1 MKETKEISLIGKKE
15 IFANQKYFEAV
26 LPKNFDVNKFM
37 ATLSLEV
44 QKNPKLGQCINLI
57 EVAKDVASFGLIIGG
72 LANQSYLIPFNK
84 KIKDGNNWK
93 SIMTAQLIIGYRGYI
108 AKLEEAGYTVEA
120 EIVTNDE
127 VEKGLFKELR
137 GSETRIMHSPIRNG
151 IRTRE
156 DIALAYCVIK
166 HKDNPPV
173 ISVLSKEEIEEM
185 AKKEQYIEGKKV
197 KALGN
202 VWQSKERSTDY
213 GQMCIKTAI
222 RNAVKKVNL
231 QIANE
236 MSTYE
241 GKRDENIIVEK
252 QEPKIINDLPPVN
265 FEDDGDIVYTPE
277 QLKEIEEAEKK
288 AEIER
293 KAQELKLAKEGE

>member
-37 ATLSLEV
+37 ATLSLEI
-44 QKNPKLGQCINLI
+44 QKNPKLSQCNNLI

-72 LANQSYLIPFNK
+72 LANQSYLIPYNK
-84 KIKDGNNWK
+84 KYKDGNNWH

-120 EIVTNDE
+120 EVVTYEE

-137 GSETRIMHSPIRNG
+137 GSETKIMHSPIRTGVRARNN
-151 IRTRE
+151 
-156 DIALAYCVIK
+156 IALAYCIIK
-166 HKDNPPV
+166 HKENSPV

-185 AKKEQYIEGKKV
+185 AKTEKFIEENGKKNKV
-197 KALGN
+197 RELGN
-202 VWQSKERSTDY
+202 IWTQNQRETDY
-213 GQMCIKTAI
+213 GQMCIKTVI
-222 RNAVKKVNL
+222 RNAVKRVNL

-236 MSTYE
+236 MSAYE
-241 GKRDENIIVEK
+241 GKRDSEIIAEK
-252 QEPKIINDLPPVN
+252 QEPKIINDLPVVDFN
-265 FEDDGDIVYTPE
+265 DNGEIQYTPE
-277 QLKEIEEAEKK
+277 QLKEIEQAEIKRK
-288 AEIER
+288 AE
-293 KAQELKLAKEGE
+293 ELKLVEELE

>member
-1 MKETKEISLIGKKE
+1 MKETKTELTIGKKE

-44 QKNPKLGQCINLI
+44 QKNPKLGQCSNLI

-84 KIKDGNNWK
+84 KYQEGNTYK
-93 SIMTAQLIIGYRGYI
+93 SKMVAQLIIGYRGYI
-108 AKLEEAGYTVEA
+108 TKLEEAGYSVEA
-120 EIVTNDE
+120 EIVTKEE

-137 GSETRIMHSPIRNG
+137 GSETKIMHSPIRTG
-151 IRTRE
+151 IRTQE
-156 DIALAYCVIK
+156 NIALAYCVIK

-173 ISVLSKEEIEEM
+173 ISVLSKEEMEEM
-185 AKKEQYIEGKKV
+185 AKKEQYIDKEKV
-197 KALGN
+197 RTLGN

-213 GQMCIKTAI
+213 GQMCIKTVI

-236 MSTYE
+236 MSAYE
-241 GKRDENIIVEK
+241 GKRDSEIVVEK
-252 QEPKIINDLPPVN
+252 QEPKIINDLPKVD
-265 FEDDGDIVYTPE
+265 FEVEDEVVEE
-277 QLKEIEEAEKK
+277 QETALTQEEIDAIKSEEL
-288 AEIER
+288 R
-293 KAQELKLAKEGE
+293 LAKEGE